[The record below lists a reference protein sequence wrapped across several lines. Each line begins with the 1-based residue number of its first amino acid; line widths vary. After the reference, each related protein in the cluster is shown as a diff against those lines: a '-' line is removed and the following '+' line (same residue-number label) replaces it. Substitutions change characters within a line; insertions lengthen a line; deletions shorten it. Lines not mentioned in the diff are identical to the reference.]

1 MPPTIRT
8 GMSVGER
15 IAVWR
20 VYRGMTQESC
30 AGLVGKSLSWW
41 KKVESGVRRVERFS
55 DLVLIAQVLRVPD
68 LADLTGVLEYSLAL
82 DRARDHPVVPALR
95 SAMLRASDPTPRL
108 GVCPTLAEI
117 SARLADARTTFHQ
130 SRMFVEQTGLIVAGL
145 LDDAT
150 TGYRRAEGTDAR
162 RAHARLLSSC
172 YMLATQVLRHASAYD
187 LAWTAVDRATHFSY
201 EADDPRHVAWAIW
214 QSSGVLKDLGRP
226 EEGLEQCQH
235 ALALLEP
242 LLASPTD
249 EQVSLFGEMN
259 LQAALMAGH
268 CSDEGTALRYW
279 DVGELAYRR
288 IGPEYRNPVTAY
300 RRDGGAWAAVWVNVA
315 LGKCRAAVSAAD
327 RIDITTIPS
336 RPLQSLWRVNVARGY
351 AARREDVST
360 LHVLRQAEEASPETV
375 AHSIHVHE
383 ICREMLRRD
392 RKPISREL
400 HDFVR
405 RLDIFR

>member
-15 IAVWR
+15 IAIWR
-20 VYRGMTQESC
+20 TYRGMTQEAC

-41 KKVESGVRRVERFS
+41 KKIESGVRRVERFS

-82 DRARDHPVVPALR
+82 DRAREHPVVPALR
-95 SAMLRASDPTPRL
+95 AAMLRACDPTPRV
-108 GVCPTLAEI
+108 GHPPTVAEL
-117 SARLADARTTFHQ
+117 SARLSNARTTFHQ
-130 SRMFVEQTGLIVAGL
+130 NRMFVEQTGMMVTTL

-150 TGYRRAEGTDAR
+150 AGYRHADGVPAR
-162 RAHARLLSSC
+162 RAHAGILSAC
-172 YMLATQVLRHASAYD
+172 YMLITQVLRHASAYD

-201 EADDPRHVAWAIW
+201 EADDPRHIAWAIW

-226 EEGLEQCQH
+226 EEGLVQCQQ
-235 ALALLEP
+235 ALDLLEP
-242 LLASPTD
+242 LMASPTD
-249 EQVSLFGEMN
+249 ERVSLFGEMH

-268 CSDEGTALRYW
+268 CSDEGTAMRYW
-279 DVGELAYRR
+279 DTGELAYRR
-288 IGPEYRNPVTAY
+288 VGAGYRSPITAY
-300 RRDGGAWAAVWVNVA
+300 RRDGGVWAAVWVNVA
-315 LGKCRAAVSAAD
+315 LGKCRAAVNAAD
-327 RIDITTIPS
+327 HIDITTVPS

-360 LHVLRQAEEASPETV
+360 LHVLRQAEDASPETV

-400 HDFVR
+400 HDLVR